1 MYSLQQTTEW
11 KDRYKIRAGIEAT
24 NSELKRAHGIGRLKV
39 RRLAKVCFAVACK
52 VTACNTKRW
61 AKALS
66 ALGSLIYGCTG
77 TAYLVLTLSRADVE
91 RVPCSRG
98 ITYPRSELSEWIA

>member
-1 MYSLQQTTEW
+1 M
-11 KDRYKIRAGIEAT
+11 
-24 NSELKRAHGIGRLKV
+24 GRLRV

-52 VTACNTKRW
+52 MTACNIKRW

-77 TAYLVLTLSRADVE
+77 TVYLVLTLPWTDVAREYYGLE
-91 RVPCSRG
+91 RSYALG
-98 ITYPRSELSEWIA
+98 MD